1 VISHLFD
8 DWPAVIRRLRASRAI
23 ALFLDFDGTLARL
36 RPRPDQVLLHG
47 SVRRVLAVLARC
59 PRFRSCV
66 ITGRRL
72 DDVRSRIRVPRIH
85 YLGLH
90 GWEGH
95 GEGLS
100 EDTVRAIPR
109 LRSDI
114 SVAMAEVPGIW
125 VEDKKYA
132 FSVHFRGVAQT
143 DVRRAYSLLRAIVT
157 PSSRRFRVKKA
168 NKVWE
173 VLPRELGDKG
183 IAVRRQLDLL
193 PDPATPIYV
202 GDDPVDEPAFA
213 ALPDG
218 VTVRV
223 GRNTL
228 TRARYRLRNVAEVST
243 FLHKLKEEF
252 A

>member
-1 VISHLFD
+1 MISHLFD
-8 DWPAVIRRLRASRAI
+8 DWPAVVRRLRAYRAI

-47 SVRRVLAVLARC
+47 SVRRVLSVLARR
-59 PRFRSCV
+59 PRFRICV
-66 ITGRRL
+66 ISGRRL
-72 DDVRSRIRVPRIH
+72 DDVRSRIGVPRIH
-85 YLGLH
+85 YLGLN

-95 GEGLS
+95 GERLT
-100 EDTVRAIPR
+100 EETARAIPR
-109 LRSDI
+109 LRSEI
-114 SVAMAEVPGIW
+114 SAAMAEVPGIW
-125 VEDKKYA
+125 VEDKRYA
-132 FSVHFRGVAQT
+132 FSVHSRGVPQP
-143 DVRRAYSLLRAIVT
+143 DVSHARSLLDAVVA
-157 PSSRRFRVKKA
+157 SSSQRFRVKTG

-183 IAVRRQLDLL
+183 VAVRRQLALM
-193 PDPATPIYV
+193 PNPAAAVYV

-218 VTVRV
+218 ITVRV

-228 TRARYRLRNVAEVST
+228 TRARYRLRSVAEVST